1 MVAALSQ
8 YIIATGR
15 LCGPLLF
22 HEAWDYLLSTLTA
35 IIEREVPEPEE
46 AISILLSPTLCC
58 GLHNLFNLGSG
69 SASTVLPCS
78 GLSHSDSA

>member
-1 MVAALSQ
+1 MVAALSH

-78 GLSHSDSA
+78 GLSPL

>member
-1 MVAALSQ
+1 MVAALAQ

-35 IIEREVPEPEE
+35 IIEQEVPEPEE

-69 SASTVLPCS
+69 SASTVLPCTGFS
-78 GLSHSDSA
+78 PL